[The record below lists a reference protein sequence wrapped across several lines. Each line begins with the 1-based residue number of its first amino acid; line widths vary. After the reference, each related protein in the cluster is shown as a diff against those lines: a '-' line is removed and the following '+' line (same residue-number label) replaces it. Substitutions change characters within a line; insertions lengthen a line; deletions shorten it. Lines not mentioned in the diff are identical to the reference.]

1 MMEERKVKVLAT
13 VILIVGLIALS
24 YIIWAGGSEDESS
37 QEDSRIDNG
46 RSSQKTDSSKKV
58 GSGSDEDG
66 SRITIT
72 GKVTQVIDRG
82 KVSFL
87 KLSPAS
93 RYQLVSF
100 DKLDIEEG
108 SEVKI
113 SGKVQTYKGK
123 REVIINKISVME

>member
-1 MMEERKVKVLAT
+1 MEERKVKILAA
-13 VILIVGLIALS
+13 VILIAGLIALS
-24 YIIWAGGSEDESS
+24 YIIWAGGSE
-37 QEDSRIDNG
+37 G
-46 RSSQKTDSSKKV
+46 KSSQKDPQSSDRQPDHKAEVSSKRV
-58 GSGSDEDG
+58 NSGSVEDG

-100 DKLDIEEG
+100 DKIEVEEG

-123 REVIINKISVME
+123 KEIIIDKISAVG